1 MEEARILVVD
11 DEAIVRESLTAW
23 LREDGFAAYAAE
35 DGPTAL
41 EKVKAEDWN
50 ILMVDLIM
58 PGMNGM
64 EVLEEVKKIKPETA
78 VLIITAYPSIDTA
91 VKAMKVGAYDYIV
104 KPFNPEEVGLVV
116 RKILDYQAV
125 VKENIR
131 LRQKLLE
138 SYGARYICKNCG
150 KELILSDQYQ

>member
-1 MEEARILVVD
+1 MEDIRILVVD
-11 DEAIVRESLTAW
+11 YEAVVRESLTAW
-23 LREDGFAAYAAE
+23 LRENGFSAYPVE
-35 DGPTAL
+35 DGPMAL
-41 EKVKAEDWN
+41 ERVKAEDWD

-64 EVLEEVKKIKPETA
+64 EVLEEVKRLKPEIA

-104 KPFNPEEVGLVV
+104 KPFNPEEVGLTV
-116 RKILDYQAV
+116 RKIIDYQAV
-125 VKENIR
+125 VRENLR

-138 SYGARYICKNCG
+138 AYGTRYICRNCG
-150 KELILSDQYQ
+150 HELTLSDQYQ

>member
-1 MEEARILVVD
+1 MEDIRILVVD
-11 DEAIVRESLTAW
+11 DEAVVRESLTAW
-23 LREDGFAAYAAE
+23 LRENGFSAYPVE
-35 DGPTAL
+35 DGPMAL
-41 EKVKAEDWN
+41 ERVKAEDWD

-64 EVLEEVKKIKPETA
+64 EVLEEVKRLKPEIA

-104 KPFNPEEVGLVV
+104 KPFNPEEVGLAV
-116 RKILDYQAV
+116 RKIIDYQAV
-125 VKENIR
+125 VKENLR

-138 SYGARYICKNCG
+138 AYGTRYICRNCG